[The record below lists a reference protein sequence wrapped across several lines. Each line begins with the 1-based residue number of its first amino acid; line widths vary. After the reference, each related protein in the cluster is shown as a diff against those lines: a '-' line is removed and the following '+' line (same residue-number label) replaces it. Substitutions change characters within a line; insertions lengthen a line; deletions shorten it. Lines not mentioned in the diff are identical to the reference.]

1 MGLKKIVDVRQFTD
15 FTKAGKLQRMYEVT
29 FTTEKTAREFSFNI
43 PQVEYTAEKAKSLA
57 TQMADQIDGS
67 MI

>member
-1 MGLKKIVDVRQFTD
+1 MGLKKIIGVRQYTD

-29 FTTEKTAREFSFNI
+29 FTTERTVGKFTFNI
-43 PQVEYTAEKAKSLA
+43 PQLEYTAKKAKDQA
-57 TQMADQIDGS
+57 EQMAKQIDGA